1 MMWNR
6 LYLFTWRVVLFTFS
20 LPSFLFFVSLGLF
33 CSKPRKFTLAKL
45 KKKKKESIG
54 KIWELREVNEE

>member
-6 LYLFTWRVVLFTFS
+6 LYLFTWRVVLFTFN

-33 CSKPRKFTLAKL
+33 LGSPRKI
-45 KKKKKESIG
+45 KEEKNGIHWKDMGAQRS
-54 KIWELREVNEE
+54 K